1 MVETAKF
8 LADRLK
14 TEGEKV
20 ISIFDKINAEN
31 WDAIIYTE
39 NETWVV
45 KDVLSHFVSAEIGFL
60 NLFMEI
66 QSGGPGVSELFDI
79 DQFNANAKNKNATA
93 KRELLIE
100 QFRTIRSEMI
110 SFVVS
115 LTEDDLNKQGRH
127 PFLGQ
132 TTLSEMI
139 KMVYRHNQIHSRD
152 LRNKIMID

>member
-66 QSGGPGVSELFDI
+66 QSGGPGV
-79 DQFNANAKNKNATA
+79 
-93 KRELLIE
+93 
-100 QFRTIRSEMI
+100 
-110 SFVVS
+110 
-115 LTEDDLNKQGRH
+115 
-127 PFLGQ
+127 
-132 TTLSEMI
+132 
-139 KMVYRHNQIHSRD
+139 
-152 LRNKIMID
+152 

>member
-1 MVETAKF
+1 
-8 LADRLK
+8 
-14 TEGEKV
+14 
-20 ISIFDKINAEN
+20 
-31 WDAIIYTE
+31 
-39 NETWVV
+39 
-45 KDVLSHFVSAEIGFL
+45 
-60 NLFMEI
+60 MEI